1 MIVDNNR
8 VVSIAFTLTDGDGK
22 TLDATQP
29 GKPLDYLH
37 GAENLL
43 PGLEQALAGK
53 EVGDSLTVTIA
64 PEEGFGAVNPDL
76 IQNVPAAAFQG
87 VEKIEP
93 GMAFEA
99 KGPEGEVEKVV
110 VEAVEGDQVRIN
122 ANHPLAGVTLNFDVT
137 VVAVREADEEE
148 IAHGH
153 VH

>member
-1 MIVDNNR
+1 MIVDNKR

-43 PGLEQALAGK
+43 PGLEKALAGK
-53 EVGDSLTVTIA
+53 EVGDSLTVTIS
-64 PEEGFGAVNPDL
+64 PEEGFGEVNPDL
-76 IQNVPAAAFQG
+76 IQNVSAAAFQG

-99 KGPEGEVEKVV
+99 KGPGGEVEQVL

-137 VVAVREADEEE
+137 VVAIREADEQE

>member
-64 PEEGFGAVNPDL
+64 PEEGFGTVNPDL
-76 IQNVPAAAFQG
+76 IQKVPAAAFQG

-99 KGPEGEVEKVV
+99 KGPGGEVEKVV